1 MEFARKA
8 MGRERRI
15 LGGAVGAAETRVA
28 LRPSGASDSKLLEW
42 NRLQCSWPSLYYS
55 STVPFLRAI
64 GARHI
69 AEVGVAYGYH
79 ADAILAGVTGLNYV
93 GVDPYLSG
101 YDEADAFAA
110 DVARLFDDEPQSS
123 MDRLHAVVKHEL
135 SSRYGNRAQVLR
147 SGSREASRL
156 FADGTFDAV
165 FVDGDHRFEA
175 VLDDLRVWW
184 PKVRPGGSVLGD
196 DYQRGSVAAA
206 WEEFMDSVGA
216 ERFFLE
222 NSTSGYRTIVAVKEA
237 TAESLGA

>member
-1 MEFARKA
+1 MEFARKV
-8 MGRERRI
+8 MGRARRV
-15 LGGAVGAAETRVA
+15 LGGTVSSVETRAV
-28 LRPSGASDSKLLEW
+28 LRPSGASDSELLEW
-42 NRLQCSWPSLYYS
+42 NRLHCSWPSLYYS

-93 GVDPYLSG
+93 GVDPYRSG
-101 YDEADAFAA
+101 YDEMDVFAE
-110 DVARLFDDEPQSS
+110 DVARLFDDAPQAS
-123 MDRLHAVVKHEL
+123 MDRLHAAVKRKLL
-135 SSRYGNRAQVLR
+135 SRFGDRAQVLR

-156 FADGTFDAV
+156 FADGCFDAV
-165 FVDGDHRFEA
+165 FVDGDHRYEA

-196 DYQRGSVAAA
+196 DYQRDSVAAA

-216 ERFFLE
+216 EHFFLE
-222 NSTSGYRTIVAVKEA
+222 NPTSGYRTIVAVKEA
-237 TAESLGA
+237 TAEAPGA